1 MTDRELMQQALDA
14 LVEVEQTLKQISAFK
29 IYPKYYEAIEAL
41 RARLANEFN
50 PDWDAMGVMVEEQQ
64 RMAKRIEELEAALAQ
79 PEQEPV
85 AYDKTDLNAFV
96 QNLYDVKMREGKH
109 GHYETMFYVVQQTIK
124 HVCGN
129 KQPAAWLCKNKKSG
143 GLFALTREQLTEL
156 GYGNISMPPFE
167 KVAPLYTAPPQRG
180 FIGLTDE
187 EIMDICNFA
196 KGQNGFFFVR
206 EIEAKLKEKN
216 T

>member
-14 LVEVEQTLKQISAFK
+14 MLNFPNDISDEMFES
-29 IYPKYYEAIEAL
+29 IRVL
-41 RARLANEFN
+41 RARLA
-50 PDWDAMGVMVEEQQ
+50 
-64 RMAKRIEELEAALAQ
+64 Q
-79 PEQEPV
+79 PEQEIESDRDPVEDDGCPTEKAVLQRFWREHQKQEPV

-129 KQPAAWLCKNKKSG
+129 KQPVAWLCKNKKSG

-167 KVAPLYTAPPQRG
+167 KTAPLYTAPPQREWQ
-180 FIGLTDE
+180 GLTDG
-187 EIMDICNFA
+187 EIDEINGSPMRLEHSGLLSFA
-196 KGQNGFFFVR
+196 R
-206 EIEAKLKEKN
+206 AIEAKLKEKN
-216 T
+216 EMR

>member
-1 MTDRELMQQALDA
+1 MD
-14 LVEVEQTLKQISAFK
+14 
-29 IYPKYYEAIEAL
+29 
-41 RARLANEFN
+41 
-50 PDWDAMGVMVEEQQ
+50 
-64 RMAKRIEELEAALAQ
+64 
-79 PEQEPV
+79 EPV
-85 AYDKTDLNAFV
+85 ACDKTDLNAFV

-167 KVAPLYTAPPQRG
+167 KVAPLYTVPPKIFCGCGDQIMPDDGAECGNCVTARNAVKREWQ
-180 FIGLTDE
+180 GLTDE
-187 EIMDICNFA
+187 EIEDVCWTEVDQRLRSFA
-196 KGQNGFFFVR
+196 R
-206 EIEAKLKEKN
+206 AIEAKLKEKN